1 MRRGGVDRNVANL
14 DLCLPEHATEH
25 SAAQPASTLPLRQRA
40 ASPAGVSVDAAV
52 HATIFPVTLL
62 CQGEGASYEHQSH
75 CCSAQSHSGAVP
87 AGVAHSGCWPVG
99 LHNRAGGGE
108 TGVDLGYAA
117 SCEEC
122 SASKAI
128 RDAQEDDAFGDLL
141 SGDQRFSASRFA
153 PPRLRALVSVAS
165 LPLCDGASAAG
176 CRPAQGAGLEKSEAR
191 SQRPGADSIRYSL
204 VLVTQDGSQ
213 PVLKEVLRQ
222 AHEYLHARLIEALA
236 ARRAHEDGHVFPCA
250 RGAAEGHAETSEL
263 VLRLLFN
270 SQPLAQ
276 HLEHLMQAVSAPR
289 GAAGGTH
296 AALRPRAAPT
306 LFCQRGQEGHSGPRR
321 ADEERAGEE
330 AGAGVGGDERLVE
343 VRGGEM
349 WIWGGSV
356 RVPLQSPQFDATLGL
371 VSLGSAEMLVRVLGK
386 DVLVLWRSL
395 LLRRRI
401 VLVADSVEEVARG
414 VCGALALIASPCIDF
429 AARDGQAPPIIDS
442 VFPYIALGQTGAL
455 ESAALPLAHWPSE
468 CAKAPEA
475 ASLGRVGGGASGA
488 CAAPNAAAALN
499 ALPFYL
505 AGVVSSHGAPGGFAA
520 EGGPGIEGSGKRWV
534 RGLLGGLSTAQVLLL
549 HACVNC

>member
-1 MRRGGVDRNVANL
+1 
-14 DLCLPEHATEH
+14 
-25 SAAQPASTLPLRQRA
+25 
-40 ASPAGVSVDAAV
+40 
-52 HATIFPVTLL
+52 
-62 CQGEGASYEHQSH
+62 
-75 CCSAQSHSGAVP
+75 
-87 AGVAHSGCWPVG
+87 
-99 LHNRAGGGE
+99 
-108 TGVDLGYAA
+108 
-117 SCEEC
+117 
-122 SASKAI
+122 
-128 RDAQEDDAFGDLL
+128 
-141 SGDQRFSASRFA
+141 
-153 PPRLRALVSVAS
+153 
-165 LPLCDGASAAG
+165 
-176 CRPAQGAGLEKSEAR
+176 
-191 SQRPGADSIRYSL
+191 
-204 VLVTQDGSQ
+204 
-213 PVLKEVLRQ
+213 
-222 AHEYLHARLIEALA
+222 
-236 ARRAHEDGHVFPCA
+236 
-250 RGAAEGHAETSEL
+250 
-263 VLRLLFN
+263 
-270 SQPLAQ
+270 
-276 HLEHLMQAVSAPR
+276 
-289 GAAGGTH
+289 
-296 AALRPRAAPT
+296 
-306 LFCQRGQEGHSGPRR
+306 
-321 ADEERAGEE
+321 
-330 AGAGVGGDERLVE
+330 
-343 VRGGEM
+343 M

-549 HACVNC
+549 HACVNCYILSRQIGAQGACFWGTHLQLSSQRGRRSTASVLALAPLVQAPGALREVEGV